1 MRPTNQCQKNPKT
14 TTHKLSH
21 QWLQL
26 YSINLSS
33 LISQLYPPIP
43 GNIYHSHHEKSRH
56 SYYNMMSIVSK
67 FVFFW
72 TRRHILLCNIHVAV
86 PTHKSSKSKGHGIR
100 SMITDKD
107 IETSSK
113 FVLSNEAAVVR
124 VRVVNCPYS
133 IEYIRSQTVVF
144 MSISVL
150 HQMCTFFVWLIIIF
164 DK

>member
-1 MRPTNQCQKNPKT
+1 MSSSEINP
-14 TTHKLSH
+14 
-21 QWLQL
+21 
-26 YSINLSS
+26 
-33 LISQLYPPIP
+33 
-43 GNIYHSHHEKSRH
+43 
-56 SYYNMMSIVSK
+56 
-67 FVFFW
+67 
-72 TRRHILLCNIHVAV
+72 
-86 PTHKSSKSKGHGIR
+86 KGHGIR